1 MTANLAARV
10 LDHIKRQP
18 HQPVTFLDLAN
29 AFPADFRDGTRSLRL
44 HQDQTIVVW
53 HCVTDAAIQAIEE
66 LMAAE
71 LVIVTASPQV
81 KWLYVC
87 EGGSVPALPVARPN
101 RSYKTPHW
109 LPVTIMAGAVPA
121 SGDVHADE

>member
-1 MTANLAARV
+1 MDGSYRRRIFRLDAGWVPSQACEIRTNEMNANLVARV

-18 HQPVTFLDLAN
+18 HQPVTFLDLAD

-81 KWLYVC
+81 KWLYV
-87 EGGSVPALPVARPN
+87 
-101 RSYKTPHW
+101 
-109 LPVTIMAGAVPA
+109 
-121 SGDVHADE
+121 